1 MTQFKGI
8 FLTFVIRKQVLARRP
23 IRVMNSLRELPNFN
37 TDLRKFLH
45 RRVTLEARAAARALR

>member
-1 MTQFKGI
+1 M
-8 FLTFVIRKQVLARRP
+8 TFVIRKQVLARRP